1 MFPGLP
7 IKEAL
12 WQLCHELDDY
22 SFMGVLLSPSFHSV
36 DHKSVSVSL
45 EWSLCRTAG
54 GVNPLNKSKDLYPT
68 SLVKLWTLYFLSDG
82 AYSLKWGLR
91 K

>member
-1 MFPGLP
+1 MRLYERQGPHFNLLHPVFPGLL
-7 IKEAL
+7 IKEAV

-22 SFMGVLLSPSFHSV
+22 SFMGLLLSPSFHSV

-54 GVNPLNKSKDLYPT
+54 GVNPT
-68 SLVKLWTLYFLSDG
+68 E
-82 AYSLKWGLR
+82 
-91 K
+91 